1 MSQSILY
8 LEDSD
13 ICFEVATL
21 MLEEI
26 GEFDIKRASSISECK
41 NIVSANNLDQYCLI
55 ILDIM
60 LPDGDSSVL
69 LPLIKQQYDKPV
81 IAFTA
86 RSGLADIEQ
95 LKSSGFD
102 YILPKPISFDSF
114 KAVLAS
120 YGLPH

>member
-1 MSQSILY
+1 MSHSILY

-41 NIVSANNLDQYCLI
+41 NIMAENNLEQYCLI

-69 LPLIKQQYDKPV
+69 LPLIKQQYNKPV

-102 YILPKPISFDSF
+102 YVLPKPISFDSF

-120 YGLPH
+120 YGLPQ

>member
-26 GEFDIKRASSISECK
+26 GEFDIKRVSSISECK
-41 NIVSANNLDQYCLI
+41 NIMSANKLDQYSLI

-60 LPDGDSSVL
+60 LPDGDSSFL

-86 RSGLADIEQ
+86 RSGLADIEK

-102 YILPKPISFDSF
+102 HILPKPISFDSF

-120 YGLPH
+120 YGFPH

>member
-1 MSQSILY
+1 MSHLILY

-13 ICFEVATL
+13 ICFEVAAL

-41 NIVSANNLDQYCLI
+41 NIVSANNLDQYSLI

-102 YILPKPISFDSF
+102 HILPKPISFDSF

-120 YGLPH
+120 YGFPH